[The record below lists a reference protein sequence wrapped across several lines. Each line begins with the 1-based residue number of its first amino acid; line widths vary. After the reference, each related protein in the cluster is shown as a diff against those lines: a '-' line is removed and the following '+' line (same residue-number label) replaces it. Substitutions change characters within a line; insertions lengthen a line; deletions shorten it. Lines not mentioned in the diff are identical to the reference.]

1 MGQVPRIER
10 ERRAS
15 VSADNRKDQPQ
26 LEDRDHME
34 TTSNK
39 GREKDSRSQGTA
51 GSSCARRQPRT
62 IVGGSCFL
70 HYFIL
75 PVSSCYLG
83 K

>member
-51 GSSCARRQPRT
+51 GSSCA
-62 IVGGSCFL
+62 
-70 HYFIL
+70 
-75 PVSSCYLG
+75 
-83 K
+83 